1 MQIHFLWKSNTYFS
15 VNICL
20 FVCTVYSIARY
31 ESVVPLNYTRESG
44 SNRVAILVVVGV
56 EWIHIYNT
64 L

>member
-1 MQIHFLWKSNTYFS
+1 MEKQYLFISQY
-15 VNICL
+15 L